1 MAFAVLVAAALG
13 QVYYPPA
20 PPAPPAPPVS
30 VPVPPAPPA
39 SPASPPA
46 CPLANLPAPDGAKCV
61 QGPDKRYVCPLP
73 AGGAL
78 QNDTIYVGATA
89 ANATYT
95 LPTNSALVGKLVDE
109 LVVGGLVIAGDG
121 VVVCD
126 VTSSSRLTITGASA
140 RDVVIQGLDVVDD
153 EVAIVIVGASPK
165 INSIDVTG
173 LTLGGI
179 SPRPIVLAAAHA
191 QADSPVVVPCDAN
204 ETLLL
209 QPLVPR
215 ANITAAAAC
224 TKVDLAE
231 LLNVFGR
238 PYEVRSAAPPLR
250 ARSARADTLRARQVS
265 FYSWGANDA
274 GVTAWL
280 GRLGTVIAAADAVL
294 AVIVVANWGRV
305 STLVKEKQQ

>member
-1 MAFAVLVAAALG
+1 M
-13 QVYYPPA
+13 
-20 PPAPPAPPVS
+20 
-30 VPVPPAPPA
+30 PA
-39 SPASPPA
+39 SPAA
-46 CPLANLPAPDGAKCV
+46 CPLAKLPAPDGAKCV

-78 QNDTIYVGATA
+78 QNDTIYVGANAAA
-89 ANATYT
+89 ANVTYT
-95 LPTNSALVGKLVDE
+95 LPTNSALVGE

-209 QPLVPR
+209 QPLIPR

-238 PYEVRSAAPPLR
+238 PYEVRSAPRPRAAPLR
-250 ARSARADTLRARQVS
+250 AR
-265 FYSWGANDA
+265 
-274 GVTAWL
+274 
-280 GRLGTVIAAADAVL
+280 
-294 AVIVVANWGRV
+294 
-305 STLVKEKQQ
+305 

>member
-1 MAFAVLVAAALG
+1 M
-13 QVYYPPA
+13 
-20 PPAPPAPPVS
+20 
-30 VPVPPAPPA
+30 PA
-39 SPASPPA
+39 SPASPAASPAA
-46 CPLANLPAPDGAKCV
+46 CPLAKLPAPDGAKCV

-89 ANATYT
+89 AAANVTYT
-95 LPTNSALVGKLVDE
+95 LPTNSALVGKFVDE

-209 QPLVPR
+209 QPLIPR

-231 LLNVFGR
+231 LLDVFGR
-238 PYEVRSAAPPLR
+238 PYEVRSAAAPPLR
-250 ARSARADTLRARQVS
+250 GS
-265 FYSWGANDA
+265 
-274 GVTAWL
+274 
-280 GRLGTVIAAADAVL
+280 AAA
-294 AVIVVANWGRV
+294 R
-305 STLVKEKQQ
+305 

>member
-1 MAFAVLVAAALG
+1 
-13 QVYYPPA
+13 
-20 PPAPPAPPVS
+20 
-30 VPVPPAPPA
+30 
-39 SPASPPA
+39 
-46 CPLANLPAPDGAKCV
+46 
-61 QGPDKRYVCPLP
+61 VCPLP

-78 QNDTIYVGATA
+78 QNDTIYVPAGTSAS
-89 ANATYT
+89 NATYT
-95 LPTNSALVGKLVDE
+95 IPSNSALVGGT
-109 LVVGGLVIAGDG
+109 VGGLVIAGDG
-121 VVVCD
+121 VVVCG
-126 VTSSSRLTITGASA
+126 VASAARLTITGASA

-173 LTLGGI
+173 LKLGGI
-179 SPRPIVLAAAHA
+179 SPRPVVLAAAHA

-209 QPLVPR
+209 QPLIPR
-215 ANITAAAAC
+215 ANITAGAAC

-238 PYEVRSAAPPLR
+238 PYEVRARGAAAPWLR
-250 ARSARADTLRARQVS
+250 AALTAARAPQVS

-274 GVTAWL
+274 GVAAWL
-280 GRLGTVIAAADAVL
+280 GRLGTVIAAVDAVL
-294 AVIVVANWGRV
+294 AVIVVANWSRV